1 MTNLLSL
8 GHGYAARRIPPAL
21 PAGWSVTGSTRD
33 PGHAQ
38 KLQEAGIDALIWDPE
53 DDSAP
58 LAGAIPG
65 ATHLVSSMPPDKSG
79 ADPALPA
86 LAQLHAPRLRW
97 VGYLSASSVYGDT
110 GGDWIDEDAPTKPG
124 TERGKARLAAE
135 DAWRAW
141 CDERGM
147 TLAIFR
153 IAGIYGPGRSAIEAL
168 QEGRAKRLVKPGH
181 VFNRIHVTDLG
192 RIIAAAAAQ
201 EAGGIFN
208 LCDDLP
214 APPQDLIT
222 HAAALTGLPCPPEE
236 PYDAQALSPMARSFY
251 SENKRLRSRRVGPEL
266 GVTLRYPDYRAGLAA
281 IAAIAAGDA

>member
-1 MTNLLSL
+1 MRDLLSL
-8 GHGYAARRIPPAL
+8 GHGYAARHIAPAL
-21 PAGWSVTGSTRD
+21 PAGWRVTGSTRD
-33 PGHAQ
+33 TARAQ
-38 KLQEAGIDALIWDPE
+38 ALQEGGINAVIWDPA
-53 DDSAP
+53 DDTAP
-58 LAGAIPG
+58 LAGALAA
-65 ATHLVSSMPPDKSG
+65 ATHLISSIAPERGG
-79 ADPALPA
+79 ADPVLPA
-86 LAQLHAPRLRW
+86 LADLPAPRLRW

-110 GGDWIDEDAPTKPG
+110 GGAWIDEDAPTNPG

-135 DAWRAW
+135 EGWRGW
-141 CDERGM
+141 CDERGL

-168 QEGRAKRLVKPGH
+168 QEGRAKRLVKQGH

-222 HAAALTGLPCPPEE
+222 HAATLTGLPCPPEE

-281 IAAIAAGDA
+281 IAAGDA